1 MRYNMLHLLLLPTI
15 IFLLSN
21 NYSSAQA
28 NQKYNVLFIA
38 VDDLN
43 DWVGPLN
50 GYKGVKTPN
59 IDRLAKQGMI
69 FTRAYCSAPICNPS
83 RASILTGVRPST
95 SGVYQN
101 QHPWRPVLRDAVTLS
116 QHFMA
121 NGYDAYGAGKIFH
134 ETYQDSA
141 SWRQFAKKT
150 HSPQPGKVPV
160 NGFGNFDWGSL
171 TVAEEEMEDYTIV
184 QHGIDYLQQSHQTPF
199 FLAIGIHKPHL
210 PWYVPKK
217 YFDLY
222 PLESIVLP
230 KVIANDLED
239 IPPAGRKIAH
249 SAFGGNK
256 PDHQFILENDQ
267 WKKAIQGYLASIS
280 FADAQIG
287 RLLDA
292 LDRSV
297 YKKNTII
304 VFFGDHGWNLGEK
317 EHWRKF
323 SLWEESTRVPFFIV
337 APGIV
342 KPNSVCERTV
352 NLMDIYPTLINLCKL
367 TPKPGLDAVDITPLL
382 KNPTLVWDHP
392 SITTYGRNNHSV
404 RTERWHYIRYND
416 NSEELYD
423 HNADPN
429 EWKNLAADPRYL
441 DTIAKLA
448 VWLPKV
454 NAEPAVDS
462 VGLRR
467 RAQMQRDSTQQ
478 KN

>member
-1 MRYNMLHLLLLPTI
+1 MRYNKLLLLLLPAI

-21 NYSSAQA
+21 NDSCAQA
-28 NQKYNVLFIA
+28 SKKYNVLFIA

-59 IDRLAKQGMI
+59 INRLAKQGI
-69 FTRAYCSAPICNPS
+69 KFTRAYCSAPICNPS

-121 NGYDAYGAGKIFH
+121 NGYDTYGAGKIFH
-134 ETYQDSA
+134 EVYEDSS
-141 SWRQFAKKT
+141 SWRHFAEVPR
-150 HSPQPGKVPV
+150 SPQPAKVPV
-160 NGFGNFDWGSL
+160 NGFGNFDWGPL
-171 TVAEEEMEDYTIV
+171 DVADKEMEDYKIV
-184 QHGIDYLQQSHQTPF
+184 QHGIDYLQQQHQTPF

-222 PLESIVLP
+222 PLESIVIP

-239 IPPAGRKIAH
+239 IPPTGKKIAH
-249 SAFGGNK
+249 NTFGGNQY
-256 PDHQFILENDQ
+256 DHQFILENNQ

-292 LDRSV
+292 LDKSA
-297 YKKNTII
+297 YKKNTI
-304 VFFGDHGWNLGEK
+304 VVLFGDHGWNLGEK

-367 TPKPGLDAVDITPLL
+367 TPKPGLEAEDITPLL

-416 NSEELYD
+416 HSEELYD

-429 EWKNLAADPRYL
+429 EWKNLAADPKYSG
-441 DTIAKLA
+441 TITKLA
-448 VWLPKV
+448 SWLPKF
-454 NAEPAVDS
+454 NAEPAATDS
-462 VGLRR
+462 SGIRR
-467 RAQMQRDSTQQ
+467 RMQTRDSTQQ